1 MGKSKSKTKSRFM
14 KPETIIEDYEQKS
27 EKASPF
33 PKSPGVHMKSPGSKS
48 KLMKIKTSIKLKISS
63 EKLMSTAT
71 AKSPRNDKKKK

>member
-1 MGKSKSKTKSRFM
+1 MGKSKSKTKSRFI

-63 EKLMSTAT
+63 EKLMSTA
-71 AKSPRNDKKKK
+71 KSPRNDKKKK